1 MAAMLGSSSAT
12 PALETPIIVAR
23 RPARRGRRRTAPLP
37 VNVTRWYQRDV
48 EVAQHMA
55 SQGDLMR
62 AGQLYRALRRDGVAQ
77 GLLGTRTGGLVRLPK
92 RFTGDPDAVAIFAGR
107 EGQPGIFNA
116 VFPASEL
123 ALLDADGVVLGVGV
137 AEFVDVEASPYPV
150 LCRLDPE
157 YLRYQWWEDRWYY
170 QALDGLL

>member
-1 MAAMLGSSSAT
+1 SAPVGSQSST
-12 PALETPIIVAR
+12 SSPSPGR
-23 RPARRGRRRTAPLP
+23 RRVRRSQRRTAPLP

-48 EVAQHMA
+48 EAAQHMA

-92 RFTGDPDAVAIFAGR
+92 RFTGDGDAVALLEGR
-107 EGQPGIFNA
+107 QGAPGIFNA
-116 VFPASEL
+116 IFPASEL

-137 AEFVDVEASPYPV
+137 AEFVDVEGLPYPV

-157 YLRYQWWEDRWYY
+157 
-170 QALDGLL
+170 